1 MCACGC
7 VRAREKECERVCVG
21 ACVVACVRACAR
33 ERLRECERV
42 SEKDLKRVVLIF
54 SSREERLFGIRKVNF
69 EKQVRIILTLK
80 IFERS

>member
-21 ACVVACVRACAR
+21 ACVRACAR